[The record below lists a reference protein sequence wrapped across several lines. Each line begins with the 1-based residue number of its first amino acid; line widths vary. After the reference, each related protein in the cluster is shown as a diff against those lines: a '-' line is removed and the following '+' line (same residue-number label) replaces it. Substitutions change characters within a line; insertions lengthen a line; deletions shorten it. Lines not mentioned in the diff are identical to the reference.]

1 MATRGKAITITY
13 TAWDTNASV
22 GKTGDNAN
30 HTLKLIRDGTAA
42 TAGGTPAEVD
52 ATNCPGEYKL
62 ALTAAEMNADVIV
75 LAGKSSTAKIVIFPV
90 RMITRPMSPM

>member
-52 ATNCPGEYKL
+52 ATNCPGEYSL
-62 ALTAAEMNADVIV
+62 AITAAEMEYDVV
-75 LAGKSSTAKIVIFPV
+75 VVMGFSDTANIEIFPV